1 MLLNPFWPSPFP
13 HLINDPFLKQFYLN
27 LLLWWI
33 TTELM
38 RIRGLQGVTCHSFFV
53 STLPKEKRFLGMS
66 GMWRSNWHKSANLH
80 RPPLPNHFIVLSGGN
95 VALFASSHETSLFC
109 LLGGFLRD
117 KEAAAATSFFEGSPE
132 MRHHCINTSKW
143 YLQSFQM
150 VKTAHWQVD
159 MPVW

>member
-1 MLLNPFWPSPFP
+1 MNCSWNNFIWTSS
-13 HLINDPFLKQFYLN
+13 NAESQQN
-27 LLLWWI
+27 EWM
-33 TTELM
+33 T
-38 RIRGLQGVTCHSFFV
+38 GLQGVPCHSFFV

-117 KEAAAATSFFEGSPE
+117 KEAAAATSFFEGSHE
-132 MRHHCINTSKW
+132 MRQHCLIMVKNIDWPPKENTSGKW
-143 YLQSFQM
+143 SLQSFQM
-150 VKTAHWQVD
+150 VKTADW
-159 MPVW
+159 